1 MRNNLSLFI
10 IIIFGGLLCAQEKP
24 KDPTTDYTAR
34 QVETMAVFPGC
45 ESTASKVELQKCLQQ
60 NLNLLLADYLADFS
74 DKMNEMGIDLAVA
87 KVQFVIDKNG
97 KIIQIKSM
105 GGGTPELG
113 EAAEIAMLKIAN
125 AIPRIEPATLTGGE
139 KVNLIFQMPIR
150 YSLESSAPKN
160 TVNIDYSE
168 VVVSTLKGE
177 DETYEVRM
185 NKDLNRVRVYEI
197 STGKDIFLGNF
208 QSPAELLDIEP
219 YKSLILALG
228 DRIMLTEAT
237 FDGVLYRFYTQA
249 NHDGMIYIYKFE
261 NGKEVLETTMNESE
275 FMNVDAF
282 VELIF
287 KP

>member
-1 MRNNLSLFI
+1 MKNNLSLFL
-10 IIIFGGLLCAQEKP
+10 IIIFGSLLCAQEKP
-24 KDPTTDYTAR
+24 KAPTTDYTAR
-34 QVETMAVFPGC
+34 QVETMAIYPGC
-45 ESTASKVELQKCLQQ
+45 EPTASKVELQKCLQQ
-60 NLNLLLADYLADFS
+60 NLNDLLADYLADFS

-97 KIIQIKSM
+97 KMIQIKSM
-105 GGGTPELG
+105 EGGTPELG
-113 EAAEIAMLKIAN
+113 EAAEIAMLKIATS
-125 AIPRIEPATLTGGE
+125 IPRIEPATLTGGE
-139 KVNLIFQMPIR
+139 KVNMIFQMPIR
-150 YSLESSAPKN
+150 FNLESSTPKKA
-160 TVNIDYSE
+160 VNLEYSE
-168 VVVSTLKGE
+168 VVVSTLKGK

-208 QSPAELLDIEP
+208 QSPAELLHIEP
-219 YKSLILALG
+219 YKSLILAFG

-249 NHDGMIYIYKFE
+249 DHDGMIYIYKFE

>member
-24 KDPTTDYTAR
+24 KGPTTDYTAR